1 MNYYNIAFDFDNK
14 KEYFYHFTIKSFDE
28 GIYCFCRN
36 VVEQKLGS
44 FLLEFLN
51 TNFRKK
57 KNFDNFVTKYCFI
70 DLYSKVIRKKL
81 YASDIASLELSK
93 KDLTEALSKIHK
105 MYSKDFIEF
114 SEIFRG
120 IANTKTLYKVLSNH
134 LKLDNPKDAE
144 IADIK
149 AYNFPTKDYWKE
161 LEEYSD
167 LFDSVYI
174 DFEMLDFWGI
184 FDTEKPFSDDIPY
197 SFRSRDVL
205 NIIYLSFKQIE
216 CYKHP
221 ILQCQNCKN
230 LFVPESAHDIKYCN
244 EIFKNNKTCRQLAP
258 DLKYKKTLEDD
269 PLLQKYRS
277 RYQAV
282 QKLARDNPEKHKA
295 LFEYYKVEGQKMR
308 KKYVDKVITAKEFED
323 WIDGTKKG
331 GKNYVQ

>member
-1 MNYYNIAFDFDNK
+1 MNYYNIAFDFANK
-14 KEYFYHFTIKSFDE
+14 KEYFYHFTIKSFEE
-28 GIYCFCRN
+28 GIYYFGTN

-70 DLYSKVIRKKL
+70 DLYSKVLHKKL
-81 YASDIASLELSK
+81 YPPDIVSLKLSK
-93 KDLTEALSKIHK
+93 KDLTEALNKIYK
-105 MYSKDFIEF
+105 MYSEDFIEF
-114 SEIFRG
+114 SEIFRD
-120 IANTKTLYKVLSNH
+120 IANTKSRYKHLSA
-134 LKLDNPKDAE
+134 LDKIDDPKSSE
-144 IADIK
+144 IFDIK
-149 AYNFPTKDYWKE
+149 AYNFSTKDYWKE

-174 DFEMLDFWGI
+174 DFHMIDFWGI

-221 ILQCQNCKN
+221 ILQCENCKN
-230 LFVPESAHDIKYCN
+230 LFVPDSAHDIKYCN

-277 RYQAV
+277 RYQAI
-282 QKLARDNPEKHKA
+282 QRLARENPEKHQA
-295 LFEYYKVEGQKMR
+295 LYEYYKVEGPKIR
-308 KKYVDKVITAKEFED
+308 KKYLDKVITAQEFED
-323 WIDGTKKG
+323 WIDSTKI
-331 GKNYVQ
+331 KNRK

>member
-1 MNYYNIAFDFDNK
+1 MNYYNIAFDFVNK
-14 KEYFYHFTIKSFDE
+14 KEYFYHFTMKSFDE
-28 GIYCFCRN
+28 GIYSFGKN

-70 DLYSKVIRKKL
+70 DLYSKVLRKKL
-81 YASDIASLELSK
+81 YTPDIVSLKLSK
-93 KDLTEALSKIHK
+93 KDLTEALNKIYK
-105 MYSKDFIEF
+105 MYSEEFIEF
-114 SEIFRG
+114 SEVFRD
-120 IANTKTLYKVLSNH
+120 IANTKSRYKFISA
-134 LKLDNPKDAE
+134 LDKIDDPKSSE
-144 IADIK
+144 IFDIK
-149 AYNFPTKDYWKE
+149 AYNFSTKDYWKE
-161 LEEYSD
+161 LKEFSD

-174 DFEMLDFWGI
+174 DFYMLDFWGI

-221 ILQCQNCKN
+221 ILQCENCKN
-230 LFVPESAHDIKYCN
+230 LFVPDSAHDIKYCN
-244 EIFKNNKTCRQLAP
+244 EIFKNNKTCKQLAP
-258 DLKYKKTLEDD
+258 KIKFQKTLEDD

-282 QKLARDNPEKHKA
+282 QRLAKNNPEKHQA
-295 LFEYYKVEGQKMR
+295 LFEYYKSEGQKMR
-308 KKYVDKVITAKEFED
+308 KKYLDKVITAKQFED
-323 WIDGTKKG
+323 WIDSTKI
-331 GKNYVQ
+331 KNKNI